1 MTLFVDQ
8 AIITRIFGECCKF
21 LMGLNEKDLT
31 IPNYDGLPQLGTFPE
46 LHENSVKQIN
56 LLLCIRDRIF
66 RYFIIL
72 KTCHQNSPLDSP
84 DDFLKSKKNQI

>member
-1 MTLFVDQ
+1 MKLPLDQ

-31 IPNYDGLPQLGTFPE
+31 IPNFDGMTQLGTFPE

-56 LLLCIRDRIF
+56 LFRATYVLPISCHVCINCR
-66 RYFIIL
+66 
-72 KTCHQNSPLDSP
+72 
-84 DDFLKSKKNQI
+84 KK

>member
-56 LLLCIRDRIF
+56 LFRATYVLVICRKNTSVRD
-66 RYFIIL
+66 
-72 KTCHQNSPLDSP
+72 KTNLFC
-84 DDFLKSKKNQI
+84 